1 MFVLHCLRAEGG
13 IIAPVY
19 MKEAVTLGG
28 VTEKD
33 ISLKVK
39 DYGIDVKIKDLLI
52 PIPEY
57 ILDYFVENN
66 TITLYLADDS
76 VYFWES
82 VLAVEIPKSSLIEA
96 KGIYRYK
103 QKKQGG

>member
-19 MKEAVTLGG
+19 MKEAVPLKI
-28 VTEKD
+28 TEKD
-33 ISLKVK
+33 ISLKVR

-57 ILDYFVENN
+57 ILDYFVENSR
-66 TITLYLADDS
+66 ITLYLADDS

-82 VLAVEIPKSSLIEA
+82 VLAVEIPKVSLIEA

-103 QKKQGG
+103 RKNQGN